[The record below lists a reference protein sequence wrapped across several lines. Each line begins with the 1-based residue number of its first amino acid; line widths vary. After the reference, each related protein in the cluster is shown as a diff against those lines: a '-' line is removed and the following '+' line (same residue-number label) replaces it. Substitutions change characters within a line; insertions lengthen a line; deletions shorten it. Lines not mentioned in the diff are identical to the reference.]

1 MDDER
6 SVVILGAVVGAAL
19 GGLAGYLFLTERGRL
34 LRAEFEP
41 KLRAFVD
48 ELANLQATVNRASA
62 AAGDPF
68 RSVAS
73 ATRSRET

>member
-6 SVVILGAVVGAAL
+6 SVVILGTVVGAAL

-48 ELANLQATVNRASA
+48 DLANLQATVNRASA

-73 ATRSRET
+73 AIRSRET